1 MKNCISICSN
11 SRIRNINWR
20 ATISLRKAFP
30 VWAIPKGI
38 FIRPDFWT
46 FKKFTKI
53 PWAVSGRRYKS
64 IEASAEAPILV
75 PNIRLNCFTSVQ
87 LREPVSGSAIS
98 NSSMSAFTSAR
109 LSVSNDLAKRDKI
122 SCPRCLYSS
131 TRGLVATNCSKSKA
145 SPKRFCALATS
156 FSIFSSNLA
165 T

>member
-11 SRIRNINWR
+11 SRIRKMNWR

-38 FIRPDFWT
+38 FIRPDFCT
-46 FKKFTKI
+46 LRKFTKI

-64 IEASAEAPILV
+64 IVASAEAPILV

-98 NSSMSAFTSAR
+98 SSSIRAFTSAR
-109 LSVSNDLAKRDKI
+109 SSFSSDLPKRCSI
-122 SCPRCLYSS
+122 SSPRCLYSS
-131 TRGLVATNCSKSKA
+131 TLGLVVTNCSRSKA
-145 SPKRFCALATS
+145 SPKRFWALAIS
-156 FSIFSSNLA
+156 FSILSSNLA